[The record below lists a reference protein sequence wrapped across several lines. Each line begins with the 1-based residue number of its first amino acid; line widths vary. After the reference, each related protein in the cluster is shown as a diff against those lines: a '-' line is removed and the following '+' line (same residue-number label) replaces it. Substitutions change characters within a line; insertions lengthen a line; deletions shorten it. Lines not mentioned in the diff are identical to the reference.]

1 MGSPDA
7 CCKQDRLGTGRR
19 LLFIRVVG
27 VTVLKNISV
36 VMGRRLVVIYQDSAR
51 SVWIEIGQ

>member
-51 SVWIEIGQ
+51 SV